1 MEYKVLS
8 GPFDTSELERDLN
21 GHAAERVA
29 AGRHVSGHQ
38 LDEVENPDGDRA
50 RAREGLNVP

>member
-8 GPFDTSELERDLN
+8 GPFNTGKLERDLN
-21 GHAAERVA
+21 GHAAEGWRWP
-29 AGRHVSGHQ
+29 HVSGHQ

-50 RAREGLNVP
+50 RAREGLRMP